1 LGIRPTDPVKVNG
14 KLRIR
19 HAQLLHT
26 PSVRCEAVA
35 PDLRVRRACV
45 HDVEASDS
53 EVRRY
58 GSGASRAF
66 RTGLLCVALALSA
79 SAVAQDDDAALAAVR
94 ADEARRVEVFRQA
107 AQAVVCIFA
116 DRELRGGGSGVVVH
130 EEGYGLTN
138 FHVVAEFLQTRRGY
152 GGLADGRLY
161 PLRVLGVD
169 PGGDIAMFKLEGK
182 ERFDFAPLGDS
193 DRLRVGQWVA
203 AMGNPF
209 MVAEDFAPTITLG
222 VISGLHRYQ
231 YGQGEEGSL
240 LEYADCIQVSTSINP
255 GNSGGP
261 LFDLAGRVL
270 GINGRA
276 SFDDGERR
284 RVNVGLGYAVSI
296 NQIKRFLPALRA
308 GRLCEHG
315 TLGATVQLAGDELI
329 FNAIQGLSAAERA
342 GIQLGDELRA
352 LAGRPVR
359 TPNDVNNILATLPA
373 DWPVSILL
381 RRDGQEISTAVRLDR
396 LPLRMPQPYI
406 LDLAHNH
413 AEIRK
418 LLERYSSPPA
428 AKARTGVERP
438 PGRWR
443 FTQAAGEQA
452 DVIEL
457 TVSRDSGG
465 TMRVERGEESLT
477 IELGDAVLVTDSDA
491 AHKAGWRNRAVWSEW
506 QHITAPLLSPEIV
519 GLGWELL
526 GSDEVQGKI
535 AATVE
540 WRVADGQR
548 IRWAFEY
555 ETGRLLEA
563 RVFDARHPGA
573 VVWLPGPLP
582 GPDRLVLPDRWTRQT
597 GSGVRTVIEIVS
609 DVEDTP

>member
-1 LGIRPTDPVKVNG
+1 MGIRPADPVKVNG
-14 KLRIR
+14 ELRIG
-19 HAQLLHT
+19 HSELLST
-26 PSVRCEAVA
+26 V
-35 PDLRVRRACV
+35 CV
-45 HDVEASDS
+45 V
-53 EVRRY
+53 
-58 GSGASRAF
+58 F
-66 RTGLLCVALALSA
+66 ALSA
-79 SAVAQDDDAALAAVR
+79 SAVAQDGDAALAAVR
-94 ADEARRVEVFRQA
+94 ADEARRVAVFQQA

-116 DRELRGGGSGVVVH
+116 DRELSRGGSGVVIH
-130 EEGYGLTN
+130 QDGYGLTN

-161 PLRVLGVD
+161 PLRLLGID

-193 DRLRVGQWVA
+193 EQSHVGQWVA

-209 MVAEDFAPTITLG
+209 MVAEDFRPTITLG
-222 VISGLHRYQ
+222 VVSGLQRYQ
-231 YGQGEEGSL
+231 YGRGEEGSL

-296 NQIKRFLPALRA
+296 NQIKRFLPGLQA

-352 LAGRPVR
+352 LAGRRVR

-381 RRDGQEISTAVRLDR
+381 RRDGQEITTAVRLDR

-418 LLERYSSPPA
+418 LLERHSARRPA
-428 AKARTGVERP
+428 GEVETPVGRP
-438 PGRWR
+438 TWR
-443 FTQAAGEQA
+443 CRFAQTIGEQA
-452 DVIEL
+452 DVVEL
-457 TVSRDSGG
+457 TVSRNAVG
-465 TMRVERGEESLT
+465 TMRVERGEESLN

-491 AHKAGWRNRAVWSEW
+491 APAAGWRSKTVWSEW
-506 QHITAPLLSPEIV
+506 QHITAPLVSPEIV

-526 GSDEVQGKI
+526 GSDEVQGTI
-535 AATVE
+535 TSIVE

-548 IRWAFEY
+548 IRWAFDY

-573 VVWLPGPLP
+573 VVWLPDPQPAP
-582 GPDRLVLPDRWTRQT
+582 GRLVFPDRWTRQT
-597 GSGVRTVIEIVS
+597 GSGVRTVIEMIS
-609 DVEDTP
+609 DVEGTP